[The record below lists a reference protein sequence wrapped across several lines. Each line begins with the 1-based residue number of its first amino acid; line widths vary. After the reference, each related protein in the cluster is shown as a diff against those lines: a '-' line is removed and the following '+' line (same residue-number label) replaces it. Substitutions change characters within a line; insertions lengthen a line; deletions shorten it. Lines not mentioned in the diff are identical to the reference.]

1 MQSTDWHSLSLP
13 SKPKAHAINH
23 ATAYGGRDTLKV
35 LVALLDEEAL
45 SPLGQ
50 NVADLLSEDQPVLSG
65 KEGSSVCTM
74 FR

>member
-1 MQSTDWHSLSLP
+1 M
-13 SKPKAHAINH
+13 
-23 ATAYGGRDTLKV
+23 

-45 SPLGQ
+45 NPLGQ

-65 KEGSSVCTM
+65 AEGTSVLMM

>member
-1 MQSTDWHSLSLP
+1 MQSADWHSLLLP

-45 SPLGQ
+45 SPLCQ

-65 KEGSSVCTM
+65 EEGTSVFTM